1 MEILTWIS
9 RRWKPASCCST
20 QTSQRLHNK
29 RKTTSCSPKS
39 WMQLLGDHSSGQRTV
54 YWYTLR
60 CLNLSLRVQ
69 GRFSNV
75 VFMAERVKPTE
86 HNCEQ
91 MVQCNKGLMQT
102 DGFREMGNIGLQD
115 TAETN
120 PRWWDRGSE
129 TRKEVPVTET
139 TSIKW
144 EVIKQ
149 LNT

>member
-1 MEILTWIS
+1 MEFLTWIW

-75 VFMAERVKPTE
+75 VFMAERLWT
-86 HNCEQ
+86 N
-91 MVQCNKGLMQT
+91 GAMQQRT
-102 DGFREMGNIGLQD
+102 NANWFQGDGKRGRNIGLQD